1 MRPSRG
7 SSTGTPGGSA
17 TWSSGTIAAPCTG
30 PRRSRTCNT
39 GASCGASPRSTSS
52 RRLRPPPT
60 PEAAAGQPFTARP
73 PRLAGRYN
81 ERGRLM
87 KIKRIEHVGVVVK
100 DVEASRRLWE
110 DCFGIKLES
119 EEANAVRKLAL
130 YPVGE
135 SMVELI
141 AGVSPDSRH
150 AKMVAEGKGG
160 LNHICFEVEDIDA
173 ALAELKAK
181 GIPLIDQVP
190 RIGHAGCRIAFIDP
204 AATENCLIE
213 LAELPAAAAHGHGS

>member
-1 MRPSRG
+1 V
-7 SSTGTPGGSA
+7 
-17 TWSSGTIAAPCTG
+17 
-30 PRRSRTCNT
+30 
-39 GASCGASPRSTSS
+39 
-52 RRLRPPPT
+52 
-60 PEAAAGQPFTARP
+60 
-73 PRLAGRYN
+73 
-81 ERGRLM
+81 
-87 KIKRIEHVGVVVK
+87 KIKRIEHVGVVVR

-130 YPVGE
+130 YPIGE

-141 AGVSPDSRH
+141 AGTTPDSRH
-150 AKMVAEGKGG
+150 AKMVAEGRGG
-160 LNHICFEVEDIDA
+160 LNHICFEVENIDE

-204 AATENCLIE
+204 SATENCLIE
-213 LAELPAAAAHGHGS
+213 LAELPAGGSHA

>member
-1 MRPSRG
+1 V
-7 SSTGTPGGSA
+7 
-17 TWSSGTIAAPCTG
+17 
-30 PRRSRTCNT
+30 
-39 GASCGASPRSTSS
+39 
-52 RRLRPPPT
+52 
-60 PEAAAGQPFTARP
+60 
-73 PRLAGRYN
+73 
-81 ERGRLM
+81 
-87 KIKRIEHVGVVVK
+87 KIKRIEHVGVVVR

-110 DCFGIKLES
+110 DCFGIKLS
-119 EEANAVRKLAL
+119 TVEENAIRRLAL

-141 AGVSPDSRH
+141 AGTTADSRH
-150 AKMVAEGKGG
+150 AKLVAEGKGG

-181 GIPLIDQVP
+181 GIPLLDEVP

-213 LAELPAAAAHGHGS
+213 LAQLPAGGAHT

>member
-1 MRPSRG
+1 
-7 SSTGTPGGSA
+7 
-17 TWSSGTIAAPCTG
+17 
-30 PRRSRTCNT
+30 
-39 GASCGASPRSTSS
+39 
-52 RRLRPPPT
+52 
-60 PEAAAGQPFTARP
+60 
-73 PRLAGRYN
+73 
-81 ERGRLM
+81 M
-87 KIKRIEHVGVVVK
+87 KIKRIEHVGVVVR

-110 DCFGIKLES
+110 DCFGIKLGS
-119 EEANAVRKLAL
+119 AEANAQRKLAL

-141 AGVSPDSRH
+141 AGTTADSRH

-160 LNHICFEVEDIDA
+160 LNHICFEVENIDE

-190 RIGHAGCRIAFIDP
+190 RIGHEGCRIAFIDP

-213 LAELPAAAAHGHGS
+213 LAELPAGHGKHA